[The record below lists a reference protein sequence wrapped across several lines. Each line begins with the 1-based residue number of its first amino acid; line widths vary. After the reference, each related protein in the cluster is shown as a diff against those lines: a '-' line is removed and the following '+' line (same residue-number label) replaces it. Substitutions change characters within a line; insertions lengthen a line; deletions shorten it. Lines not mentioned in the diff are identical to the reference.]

1 MVVLPGKSPV
11 YTEVKDDVE
20 LSAASDQTFHLQDGS
35 PPLYV
40 HSSRTS
46 LHHGAGV
53 VCLHASLIYG
63 YEASGKYVV
72 TELLSPD
79 CMKGVAILTWN
90 WLQVENWWMAREV
103 QR

>member
-1 MVVLPGKSPV
+1 MVVVVLPGKSPV
-11 YTEVKDDVE
+11 YTKVKDDVE

-35 PPLYV
+35 PDLPVLP
-40 HSSRTS
+40 
-46 LHHGAGV
+46 
-53 VCLHASLIYG
+53 LIYR